1 MSRIPMHKFR
11 GVAPI
16 GPFSLINIKI

>member
-1 MSRIPMHKFR
+1 MSRIPIHKFR